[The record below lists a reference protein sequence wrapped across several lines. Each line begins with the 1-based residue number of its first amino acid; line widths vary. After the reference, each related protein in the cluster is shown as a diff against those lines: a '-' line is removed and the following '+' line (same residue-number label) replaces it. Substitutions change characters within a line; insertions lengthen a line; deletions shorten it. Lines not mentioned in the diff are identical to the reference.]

1 MQPIVP
7 LSAGPTYNPSTMQIP
22 ISSNP
27 RAYAQHPTYITPST
41 APAMQPSFSPP
52 QVPKEEICVECAMRD
67 QDMADVDVTSPGVWD
82 RESDVL
88 YEELCRREMEEETTG
103 QTSSDSH
110 SRPRAKGGLLTEE
123 NLRFWLSIVRRVH
136 YL

>member
-1 MQPIVP
+1 
-7 LSAGPTYNPSTMQIP
+7 
-22 ISSNP
+22 
-27 RAYAQHPTYITPST
+27 
-41 APAMQPSFSPP
+41 
-52 QVPKEEICVECAMRD
+52 MRD